1 MKELDGSLFK
11 SFIDLEDNHRIIF
24 SAKFGAG
31 KTYFLKNFFHK
42 YLDDYEPIF
51 LYPVN
56 YQVSANEDIFE
67 LVKFDLLRSLL
78 KILPKRKFSSDEYKR
93 IVKKFKRLGN
103 DDKDI
108 LNESYQNR
116 ICLIKRLMAFSLYWV

>member
-11 SFIDLEDNHRIIF
+11 SSIDLEDNHRIIF

-31 KTYFLKNFFHK
+31 KTYFLKKFFQK
-42 YLDDYEPIF
+42 YSDDYEPIF

-67 LVKFDLLRSLL
+67 LVEVSL
-78 KILPKRKFSSDEYKR
+78 KVY
-93 IVKKFKRLGN
+93 
-103 DDKDI
+103 
-108 LNESYQNR
+108 ESYQKR
-116 ICLIKRLMAFSLYWV
+116 ICLIDLWL

>member
-11 SFIDLEDNHRIIF
+11 SFIDLEDNHRMIF

-31 KTYFLKNFFHK
+31 KTYFLKSFFK
-42 YLDDYEPIF
+42 EYSASYEAVF

-78 KILPKRKFSSDEYKR
+78 KILPKRKFSA
-93 IVKKFKRLGN
+93 VKV
-103 DDKDI
+103 
-108 LNESYQNR
+108 Y
-116 ICLIKRLMAFSLYWV
+116 

>member
-11 SFIDLEDNHRIIF
+11 SSIDLEDNHRIIF

-31 KTYFLKNFFHK
+31 KTYFLKSFFK
-42 YLDDYEPIF
+42 EYSASYEAVF

-67 LVKFDLLRSLL
+67 LVEVSL
-78 KILPKRKFSSDEYKR
+78 KVY
-93 IVKKFKRLGN
+93 
-103 DDKDI
+103 
-108 LNESYQNR
+108 ESYQKR
-116 ICLIKRLMAFSLYWV
+116 ICLIDLWL